1 MNALASVHTLVV
13 SQTKEWGEILSG
25 FETRN
30 RYVILSELGDELYFA
45 AEEKGSLL
53 LRLFLK
59 ALRPFTIIVTR
70 TDGSVVL
77 RLERPFRF
85 YFHKIDVRDAQGK
98 LLGTVDREFS
108 VVRRLYRVSDA
119 TGNMTCQLY
128 GPILHPWTFQI
139 RERFGDIEQESG
151 KITKK
156 WSGAL
161 KEVFTAADNFAIEM
175 PPGKSVEAKSVLLGA
190 VFLIDFIHF
199 ERQG

>member
-1 MNALASVHTLVV
+1 MNALASVETLVV
-13 SQTKEWGEILSG
+13 SQKKEWGEILSG

-59 ALRPFTIIVTR
+59 AFRPFTIVVTR
-70 TDGSVVL
+70 TDGGVVL
-77 RLERPFRF
+77 CLERPFRF

-98 LLGTVDREFS
+98 LLGTIEREFS
-108 VVRRLYRVSDA
+108 VLRRLYRVSDA
-119 TGNMTCQLY
+119 TGNATCQLY
-128 GPILHPWTFQI
+128 GPLLRPWTFQI
-139 RERFGDIEQESG
+139 REQLGGIERESG
-151 KITKK
+151 KISKK
-156 WSGAL
+156 WSGVL
-161 KEVFTAADNFAIEM
+161 KEAFTAADNFAVQM

-199 ERQG
+199 ERSR

>member
-13 SQTKEWGEILSG
+13 SQKKEWGEILSG

-53 LRLFLK
+53 LRWFLK
-59 ALRPFTIIVTR
+59 ALRPFTILVTR
-70 TDGSVVL
+70 TDGGAVL

-98 LLGTVDREFS
+98 LLGTVEREFS
-108 VVRRLYRVSDA
+108 VLRRLYRVSDA
-119 TGNMTCQLY
+119 TGSVTCQLY
-128 GPILHPWTFQI
+128 GPLLHPWTFQI
-139 RERFGDIEQESG
+139 RERVGDIEQESG

-161 KEVFTAADNFAIEM
+161 KEAFTAADNFAVEM

-199 ERQG
+199 ERSG

>member
-1 MNALASVHTLVV
+1 MNALASVETLVV
-13 SQTKEWGEILSG
+13 SQKKEWGEILSG

-30 RYVILSELGDELYFA
+30 RYVILSEVGDERYFA

-59 ALRPFTIIVTR
+59 AFRPFTIVVTR
-70 TDGSVVL
+70 TDGGVVL

-98 LLGTVDREFS
+98 LLGTIEREFS
-108 VVRRLYRVSDA
+108 VLRRLYRVSDA
-119 TGNMTCQLY
+119 TGNATCQLY
-128 GPILHPWTFQI
+128 GPLLRPWTFQI
-139 RERFGDIEQESG
+139 RERLGGIERESG
-151 KITKK
+151 KISKK
-156 WSGAL
+156 WSGVL
-161 KEVFTAADNFAIEM
+161 KEAFTAADNFAVQM

-199 ERQG
+199 ERSR